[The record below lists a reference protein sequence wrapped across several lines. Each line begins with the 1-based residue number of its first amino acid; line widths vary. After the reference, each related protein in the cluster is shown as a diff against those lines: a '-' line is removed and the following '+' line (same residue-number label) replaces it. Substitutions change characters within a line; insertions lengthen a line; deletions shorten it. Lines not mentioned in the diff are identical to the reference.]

1 MRKACLEQVYQL
13 AKKDERVVFIG
24 SDLGAGTLSHFQ
36 EEMPKRFFMEG
47 IAEAHTVGMACGM
60 AHEGKVVYVNTI
72 QSFLTRRCYEQLL
85 LDACMHN
92 LNVRF
97 IGNGGG
103 LVYAPL
109 GPTHWAT
116 EDISILRVI
125 PNLTVLSPADAE
137 EMNRIM
143 PHTLNHQG
151 PIFIRLAKGYDPIV
165 TKAPLSGN
173 SFEIGKAYSY
183 REGKDVLLI
192 GCGVMLGIMKQ
203 AGELLA
209 EAGIEASILHLPT
222 IKPLDNEAIISRAR
236 ETRAIITVEENTI
249 LGGLGSAVTEILA
262 EACLPNPLRMK
273 RIGLPDSF
281 SENYGSQLEHFAH
294 NGLTAENIVEQT
306 RKLLK

>member
-13 AKKDERVVFIG
+13 AKKDERVVFVG

-36 EEMPKRFFMEG
+36 EEMPERFFMEG
-47 IAEAHTVGMACGM
+47 IAEAHAVGMACGM

-85 LDACMHN
+85 LDACLHN

-109 GPTHWAT
+109 GTTHWAT
-116 EDISILRVI
+116 EDISILRVM

-137 EMNRIM
+137 EMDRLM

-165 TKAPLSGN
+165 TEED
-173 SFEIGKAYSY
+173 SFKIGKAYPY
-183 REGKDVLLI
+183 REGGDMLLI

-203 AGELLA
+203 AGELL
-209 EAGIEASILHLPT
+209 EKAGIEASILHLPT
-222 IKPLDNEAIISRAR
+222 IKPLDTEAIISRAR
-236 ETRAIITVEENTI
+236 KTRAVITVEENTT
-249 LGGLGSAVTEILA
+249 LGGLGSAIAEILA

-281 SENYGSQLEHFAH
+281 SENYGSQLQHFAH
-294 NGLTAENIVEQT
+294 NGLTAENIVNEA
-306 RKLLK
+306 RKLLT

>member
-13 AKKDERVVFIG
+13 AKKDKRVVFMG

-36 EEMPKRFFMEG
+36 EEMPERFFMEG

-116 EDISILRVI
+116 EDLSILRTI
-125 PNLTVLSPADAE
+125 PNLTVLAPADAE
-137 EMNRIM
+137 EMNRLM
-143 PHTLNHQG
+143 PQTLDHKG

-165 TKAPLSGN
+165 TKET
-173 SFEIGKAYSY
+173 SFEIGKAYPYS
-183 REGKDVLLI
+183 EGRDVLLI
-192 GCGVMLGIMKQ
+192 GCGVMLGTMKQ
-203 AGELLA
+203 AEKLLA
-209 EAGIEASILHLPT
+209 ESGIEASLLHLPT
-222 IKPLDNEAIISRAR
+222 IKPLDSETIISRAR
-236 ETRAIITVEENTI
+236 KTRAIITLEENTI
-249 LGGLGSAVTEILA
+249 LGGLGSAVAEILA

-294 NGLTAENIVEQT
+294 NGLTAENIVKEAQ
-306 RKLLK
+306 KLF

>member
-13 AKKDERVVFIG
+13 AKKDERIVFVG

-36 EEMPKRFFMEG
+36 NEMPERFFMEG
-47 IAEAHTVGMACGM
+47 IAEAHAVGMACGL

-85 LDACMHN
+85 LDACLHN

-116 EDISILRVI
+116 EDISILRVM

-137 EMNRIM
+137 EMDRLM
-143 PHTLNHQG
+143 PQTLNHQG

-165 TKAPLSGN
+165 TKEE
-173 SFEIGKAYSY
+173 SFKIGKAYPY

-203 AGELLA
+203 AGELL
-209 EAGIEASILHLPT
+209 EQAGIEASILHLPT
-222 IKPLDNEAIISRAR
+222 IKPLDSEAIISRAR
-236 ETRAIITVEENTI
+236 ETRAVITVEENTT
-249 LGGLGSAVTEILA
+249 LGGLGSAIAEILA

-273 RIGLPDSF
+273 RIGFPDSF
-281 SENYGSQLEHFAH
+281 SENYGSQLQHFAH
-294 NGLTAENIVEQT
+294 NGLTAENIVYEA
-306 RKLLK
+306 RKLLT

>member
-13 AKKDERVVFIG
+13 AARDERVVFMG
-24 SDLGAGTLSHFQ
+24 SDLGAGTLAHFQ
-36 EEMPKRFFMEG
+36 KEMPERFFMEG

-60 AHEGKVVYVNTI
+60 AHEGKIVYVNTI

-125 PNLTVLSPADAE
+125 PNLTVLCPADAD
-137 EMNRIM
+137 EMNRLM
-143 PHTLNHQG
+143 PQTLKHQG

-165 TKAPLSGN
+165 TDEKT
-173 SFEIGKAYSY
+173 FEIGKAYPY
-183 REGKDVLLI
+183 REGRDLLLI

-203 AGELLA
+203 AGELLTK
-209 EAGIEASILHLPT
+209 AGIEASILHLPT
-222 IKPLDNEAIISRAR
+222 VKPLDTEAIISRAR
-236 ETRAIITVEENTI
+236 QTRAVITVEENTI
-249 LGGLGSAVTEILA
+249 LGGLGSAVAEILA
-262 EACLPNPLRMK
+262 EAALPNPLRMK
-273 RIGLPDSF
+273 RIGLADSF

-294 NGLTAENIVEQT
+294 NGLTAENIVKEAH
-306 RKLLK
+306 RLIDN

>member
-13 AKKDERVVFIG
+13 AKKDDRVVFVG
-24 SDLGAGTLSHFQ
+24 SDLGAGTLSHFR
-36 EEMPKRFFMEG
+36 EEIPDRFFMEG
-47 IAEAHTVGMACGM
+47 IAEANTVGMACGM

-72 QSFLTRRCYEQLL
+72 QSFLTRRCYEQVL

-125 PNLTVLSPADAE
+125 PNLTVLCPADAE
-137 EMNRIM
+137 EMNRLM
-143 PHTLNHQG
+143 PQTLDHQG

-165 TKAPLSGN
+165 TQETT
-173 SFEIGKAYSY
+173 FEFGKAYSY
-183 REGKDVLLI
+183 GEGEDVLLI
-192 GCGVMLGIMKQ
+192 GCGVMLGIMKDG
-203 AGELLA
+203 ADLLA
-209 EAGIEASILHLPT
+209 ESGIKAGILHLPT
-222 IKPLDNEAIISRAR
+222 IKPLDSEAIISRAR
-236 ETRAIITVEENTI
+236 KARAVITLEENTI
-249 LGGLGSAVTEILA
+249 LGGLGSAVSEILA
-262 EACLPNPLRMK
+262 EACLPNPLRLK
-273 RIGLPDSF
+273 RLGLADNF
-281 SENYGSQLEHFAH
+281 STNYGSQLEHFAH
-294 NGLTAENIVEQT
+294 NGLTAENIAKET